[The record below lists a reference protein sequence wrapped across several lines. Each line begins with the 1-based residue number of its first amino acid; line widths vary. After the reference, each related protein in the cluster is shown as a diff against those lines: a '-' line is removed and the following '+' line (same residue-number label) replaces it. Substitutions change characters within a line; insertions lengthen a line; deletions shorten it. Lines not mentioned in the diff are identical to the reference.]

1 MLEEIVENTHKLL
14 DADLEILNSINK
26 DDLKRYLELVTPP
39 PPTNIDDNTLLSED
53 VFYYDYC

>member
-26 DDLKRYLELVTPP
+26 DDLKTFKDFRWNL
-39 PPTNIDDNTLLSED
+39 IDKTILLKNQYENFAESLMK
-53 VFYYDYC
+53 

>member
-26 DDLKRYLELVTPP
+26 DDLKTFKDFRWNL
-39 PPTNIDDNTLLSED
+39 IDKTILLKNQYQNFAESLMK
-53 VFYYDYC
+53 